1 MRNRLTTA
9 AAAFASQAPF
19 LAIVDELLFAHHW
32 GIGIV
37 TALPCHIALIIGQ
50 AHHQVRGF
58 YPQAPIMFNAIL

>member
-1 MRNRLTTA
+1 MCTRLTTA
-9 AAAFASQAPF
+9 ATAFTTQAPL

-37 TALPCHIALIIGQ
+37 TALPCHIALIIRQ